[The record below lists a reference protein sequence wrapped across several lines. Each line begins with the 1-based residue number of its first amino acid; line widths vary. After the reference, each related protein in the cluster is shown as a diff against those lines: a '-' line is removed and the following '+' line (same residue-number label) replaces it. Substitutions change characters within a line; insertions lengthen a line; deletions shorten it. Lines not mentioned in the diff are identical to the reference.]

1 MLVSYIYRERAWWEP
16 DGKTMRVSIVDCQAT
31 QFIHELDE
39 IENHWKNFWHILPPL
54 STNWQI
60 LQTLTTNGSASHQIC
75 LKRKGKVNKK
85 KTKSSLSFHSSWR
98 WKQGW
103 RSIEDATEEGSSW
116 SPIRVQSSQSQD
128 DRVSSSRKK
137 RDTPF
142 DQLTTAKYDIIT
154 RHSLPSL
161 LVSYFGLLLGQSS
174 RSKLL
179 DNIYTGTN

>member
-1 MLVSYIYRERAWWEP
+1 MKLKIIERIFDIYY
-16 DGKTMRVSIVDCQAT
+16 
-31 QFIHELDE
+31 
-39 IENHWKNFWHILPPL
+39 PL
-54 STNWQI
+54 YPQTGRYYRHL
-60 LQTLTTNGSASHQIC
+60 LQMVQLLIRSASKEKEKWI
-75 LKRKGKVNKK
+75 KK
-85 KTKSSLSFHSSWR
+85 NPKSSLSFHSSWR

-128 DRVSSSRKK
+128 GRVSSSRKK

-142 DQLTTAKYDIIT
+142 DQSTKYDIIT